1 MSANGIFGTPSE
13 SFPSMLT
20 DLNFDALT
28 THNILLKI
36 INIAVRCI
44 DYTFCKR
51 DKTWTNQNLQDY

>member
-13 SFPSMLT
+13 SLPSMPT
-20 DLNFDALT
+20 DLNFDAMT

-51 DKTWTNQNLQDY
+51 DKTWINQNLQDY